1 MSDYEHYERL
11 ATLETEVKTLKESVA
26 DLMRDM
32 KSLQNRWALIVGG
45 VIVIANLPN
54 ILQFMRHP

>member
-1 MSDYEHYERL
+1 MNEFERL
-11 ATLETEVKTLKESVA
+11 ATLEAEVKTLKESVA

-32 KSLQNRWALIVGG
+32 KTMQNRWGLIVGA
-45 VIVIANLPN
+45 VMVVANIPN